1 MSTDNHLNYLREA
14 YDLIVLTFFNKN
26 NNFFVDCF
34 ILLVNCLLAFLICL
48 LIKTIS
54 DGTTNI

>member
-34 ILLVNCLLAFLICL
+34 I
-48 LIKTIS
+48 
-54 DGTTNI
+54 